1 MNKKQI
7 TVTFILAVLMVSL
20 VVVQRFFNN
29 KFENIAITNQNM
41 GKLEEYYLKNGKY
54 SYKLP
59 ESWSV
64 EELVSSSTDLCRI
77 DFKDSTNN
85 IIGSIQMIEND
96 ENDIKTI
103 AEIDINNMIL
113 ERNEEEVENFK
124 SGNKKGI
131 KVKYKTKVNN
141 GYNYINSSYYI
152 PMEKGERIKVT
163 FIVKEDNYN
172 DDMVSVFDIIVRSIN
187 K

>member
-20 VVVQRFFNN
+20 ILVQRFFNDR
-29 KFENIAITNQNM
+29 FANIAITNQNM
-41 GKLEEYYLKNGKY
+41 GKLDEYYLMNGKY
-54 SYKLP
+54 SYQLP

-64 EELVSSSTDLCRI
+64 EEVVSSGTNIFRV

-85 IIGSIQMIEND
+85 IIGNIQIIDNKKD
-96 ENDIKTI
+96 DINTI
-103 AEIDINNMIL
+103 AETDINNMIL
-113 ERNEEEVENFK
+113 ERDQEEVENIK
-124 SGNKKGI
+124 YGDKKGI

-141 GYNYINSSYYI
+141 GYTYINSSYYI
-152 PMEKGERIKVT
+152 SMEENEKIKVA

-172 DDMVSVFDIIVRSIN
+172 DNMTSVFDIIVRSIN